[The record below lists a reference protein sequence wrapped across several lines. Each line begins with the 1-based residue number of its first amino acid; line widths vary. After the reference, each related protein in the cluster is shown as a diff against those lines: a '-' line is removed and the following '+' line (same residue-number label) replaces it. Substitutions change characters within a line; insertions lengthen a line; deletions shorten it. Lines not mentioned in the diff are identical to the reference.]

1 MLIFYPYK
9 TRLKI
14 KIELIR
20 VQIDRLYFWIGQ
32 NSTIDEQGAVAHH
45 VTKMDTEAGGNAKQ
59 IRVVQGKEPQHLQ
72 HIFKHLVI
80 YRYVTKH

>member
-1 MLIFYPYK
+1 M
-9 TRLKI
+9 
-14 KIELIR
+14 
-20 VQIDRLYFWIGQ
+20 
-32 NSTIDEQGAVAHH
+32 STIDEQGAVAHH

>member
-1 MLIFYPYK
+1 MLMVW
-9 TRLKI
+9 LKS
-14 KIELIR
+14 ELNFLR
-20 VQIDRLYFWIGQ
+20 CHSYFWIGQ